1 MINFILV
8 DDNDN
13 HRKKVNNIIVSKM
26 MNNKIDFKVYQF
38 SDYTKELIN
47 FIKLNKEDCIYILDL
62 ELPNGDGIDIARM
75 IRNDS
80 NNWINPII
88 ILTAHSSLYY
98 EVYKQRLQI
107 LDFIGKCEDV
117 KNNLSENIDIC
128 LRMLNKD
135 KVYRY
140 TYKSIDYTIPL
151 SHINYIQRDDRRT
164 KMVTKDNEYFQN
176 ISINVIKEGLP
187 TYFIPSSKGTLI
199 NLKNVRKIDWNSYK
213 VYFKDGTNGYLVSKS
228 HKKEIDNYECI

>member
-13 HRKKVNNIIVSKM
+13 HRKKVNNMIVSKM
-26 MNNKIDFKVYQF
+26 MNNKIEFKVYQF
-38 SDYTKELIN
+38 SDYSNELLK
-47 FIKLNKEDCIYILDL
+47 FIRLNKEDCIYILDL

-75 IRNDS
+75 IRNDT

-117 KNNLSENIDIC
+117 KTNLSENIDIC

-151 SHINYIQRDDRRT
+151 NHINYIQQYKINELGKQSIDFYLTDFNIAIECQGEQHFTIVDFSGHNFKRAEQFYKLIKNESIWLDDD
-164 KMVTKDNEYFQN
+164 V
-176 ISINVIKEGLP
+176 
-187 TYFIPSSKGTLI
+187 
-199 NLKNVRKIDWNSYK
+199 
-213 VYFKDGTNGYLVSKS
+213 DGG
-228 HKKEIDNYECI
+228 E

>member
-13 HRKKVNNIIVSKM
+13 HRKKVNNMIVSKM
-26 MNNKIDFKVYQF
+26 MNNKIEFKVHQF
-38 SDYTKELIN
+38 SDYSNELLK
-47 FIKLNKEDCIYILDL
+47 FIRLNKEDCIYILDL

-75 IRNDS
+75 IRNDT

-117 KNNLSENIDIC
+117 KTNLSENIDIC

-140 TYKSIDYTIPL
+140 TYTSIDYTIPL
-151 SHINYIQRDDRRT
+151 NLTNYIQRHDRSYGI
-164 KMVTKDNEYFQN
+164 VTKDDKYFQN
-176 ISINVIKEGLP
+176 ISINIIKEELP

-199 NLKNVRKIDWNSYK
+199 NLKNVRKIDWNNYM
-213 VYFKDGTNGYLVSKS
+213 VYFKDGTSGYLVSKS
-228 HKKEIDNYECI
+228 HKKEIDSYECD